1 MYFHKAPNAEEFHKE
16 TVRKLSKLYQYDC
29 LRANK
34 SLAAWGIEGR
44 VPFLDKEFLDVAMR
58 INPKDKMINEKKME
72 KWVLRKCF
80 EDFLPDSV
88 VWRQKEQ
95 FSDGVGYD
103 WIDSLKDLVNKKVS
117 NDMFLNAKYTF
128 PFQTPLSK
136 EEYYYRQIFEDH
148 FPSNASASTVPSVPS
163 VACSSPVALSWDKS
177 FKKMNDPSGRAVLNV
192 HQKSYKKS

>member
-1 MYFHKAPNAEEFHKE
+1 
-16 TVRKLSKLYQYDC
+16 
-29 LRANK
+29 
-34 SLAAWGIEGR
+34 
-44 VPFLDKEFLDVAMR
+44 
-58 INPKDKMINEKKME
+58 ME

-128 PFQTPLSK
+128 PLQTPL
-136 EEYYYRQIFEDH
+136 
-148 FPSNASASTVPSVPS
+148 
-163 VACSSPVALSWDKS
+163 
-177 FKKMNDPSGRAVLNV
+177 
-192 HQKSYKKS
+192 